1 MFSEKQHTPNPWNY
15 HEFIVAMYQYLFLDV
30 SIIDTSI
37 DAHGALFRDFQGCT
51 VPTDHVAM
59 LFGLFCWLLW
69 FVMTHVSRDP
79 LASQLS
85 ALWNLLA
92 FRDSRSTV
100 AASAKCISPSLVLPA
115 LFTELSRF
123 YFSTLFGL
131 KKPLTKACIAAHGKD
146 ERLSKNVGLTC
157 ATQGFRMLG
166 VKGLRNPITLRRISW
181 PELSADTA
189 FDSLWMWVKASTR
202 WLTPFKHF
210 GKSSKSII
218 HPMRSLT

>member
-1 MFSEKQHTPNPWNY
+1 MFSGKTYIEPMKLSY
-15 HEFIVAMYQYLFLDV
+15 EFIVAMYKYLFLDV
-30 SIIDTSI
+30 SILDTSI

-69 FVMTHVSRDP
+69 FVMTCHVSRDP

-131 KKPLTKACIAAHGKD
+131 KKPVNEGVYSGA
-146 ERLSKNVGLTC
+146 R
-157 ATQGFRMLG
+157 QGRKTFEKCWSYLCNPG
-166 VKGLRNPITLRRISW
+166 V
-181 PELSADTA
+181 
-189 FDSLWMWVKASTR
+189 
-202 WLTPFKHF
+202 F
-210 GKSSKSII
+210 GCWG
-218 HPMRSLT
+218 